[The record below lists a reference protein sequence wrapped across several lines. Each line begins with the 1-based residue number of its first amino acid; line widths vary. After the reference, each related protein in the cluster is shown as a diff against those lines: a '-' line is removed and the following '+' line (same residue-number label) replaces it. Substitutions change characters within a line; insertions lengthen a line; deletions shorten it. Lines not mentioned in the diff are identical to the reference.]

1 MQKIDTWY
9 KAEGYCP
16 SEEYE
21 LASYLLFEAGVA
33 TLEELDPKAE
43 GRTDFCFYTGDKAE
57 RDRKSNARNREQ
69 REKNRNFRRNV

>member
-1 MQKIDTWY
+1 MDMQKVDTWY

-16 SEEYE
+16 AEEFE

-43 GRTDFCFYTGDKAE
+43 GRTDFCFYTCG
-57 RDRKSNARNREQ
+57 R
-69 REKNRNFRRNV
+69 

>member
-16 SEEYE
+16 AEEFE

-33 TLEELDPKAE
+33 TLEELDPKALRRSSE
-43 GRTDFCFYTGDKAE
+43 FYPGGD
-57 RDRKSNARNREQ
+57 DRQ
-69 REKNRNFRRNV
+69 